1 MQITKRHLHSWVN
14 VIVAGLL
21 IGIAIKNNYIF
32 LGIFSIATLYYNEKR
47 LIKYSWKLYVS
58 GVFLSTQLVFLST
71 VWWFNSITAGGWS
84 ESVWIL
90 SPQQWLMCS
99 LVFAS
104 FLVSFVAIAPR
115 LILKKYYEKHMHL
128 EGFALS
134 WSMALVI
141 TEILMSLAM
150 SQITR
155 GNGVPL
161 IPSWNFWSSAL
172 LIPDIKV
179 GSFIKSTFGF
189 WGSSFILYIFVATCL
204 DTLGR
209 IRLIHTKKRLIQS
222 LLPLLIL
229 VFGVGLLIL
238 LSTVIFDR
246 NKLAQDD
253 IEVVAVSSRASSN
266 AYLEAISKETTN
278 NKDTIV
284 VLPEYSSLLN
294 PFPAGILSINN
305 KDYLD
310 TIRQNTSANTLII
323 GTEDEYRDG
332 KRFVVSYILNNELS
346 VIRTRQKQFLVPGGE
361 YITPWIDDLVS
372 IFDSKSLDKFT
383 EERGRHVL
391 NNSVEINKDTEL
403 TRQIGLGAC
412 SSILTPFAYQHEVAR
427 GARILTTSVSYEQFK
442 RTPQYEKYAERFAV
456 FNAQALKTPLVL
468 SAFDGKALV
477 IDSNGSI
484 IQTKKDGIIRTTV
497 NLRTSTSLYARL
509 GDRTIFLTIL
519 IAAGIYLYFLRK
531 RRL

>member
-1 MQITKRHLHSWVN
+1 M
-14 VIVAGLL
+14 
-21 IGIAIKNNYIF
+21 
-32 LGIFSIATLYYNEKR
+32 LYYNEKQ
-47 LIKYSWKLYVS
+47 LIKYSWKLYIS
-58 GVFLSTQLVFLST
+58 GVFLSTQLIFLST

-84 ESVWIL
+84 ESIWIL

-104 FLVSFVAIAPR
+104 LLVSLVAIAPR

-141 TEILMSLAM
+141 TELLMSLAM

-172 LIPDIKV
+172 LIPDTKV

-189 WGSSFILYIFVATCL
+189 WGSSFILYIFVATFL
-204 DTLGR
+204 DTLSR
-209 IRLIHTKKRLIQS
+209 IRLNHTKKRLIQS
-222 LLPLLIL
+222 LLPLFIL
-229 VFGVGLLIL
+229 VFGVVLFIS
-238 LSTVIFDR
+238 LSTIIFDR
-246 NKLAQDD
+246 NKLAKDN
-253 IEVVAVSSRASSN
+253 IEVAAVSSRASSN
-266 AYLEAISKETTN
+266 SYLEAISKETTN
-278 NKDTIV
+278 DKTTIV

-294 PFPAGILSINN
+294 PFPAGILSFNN

-310 TIRQNTSANTLII
+310 IIKRNTSPNTLII

-332 KRFVVSYILNNELS
+332 KRFVVSYILNNQMS

-372 IFDSKSLDKFT
+372 ILDSKSINKFT
-383 EERGRHVL
+383 KERGRHVL
-391 NNSVEINKDTEL
+391 NQNVEINKDTKL
-403 TRQIGLGAC
+403 SRQIGLGAC
-412 SSILTPFAYQHEVAR
+412 STILTPFAYQHEVAR

-442 RTPQYEKYAERFAV
+442 RTPQYEKYAQRFAV

-484 IQTKKDGIIRTTV
+484 MQTKKDGILRTTV

-509 GDRTIFLTIL
+509 GDRTIVLTML
-519 IAAGIYLYFLRK
+519 IATGIYLYFFRK
-531 RRL
+531 RGL